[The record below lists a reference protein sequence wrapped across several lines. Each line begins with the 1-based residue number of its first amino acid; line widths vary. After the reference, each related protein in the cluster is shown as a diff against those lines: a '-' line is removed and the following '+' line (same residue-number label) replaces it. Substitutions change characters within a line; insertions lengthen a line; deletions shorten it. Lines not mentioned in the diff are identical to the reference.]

1 MRRAPLVPVALVL
14 MACLALGRPLLHRFD
29 CGHWTHNC
37 PEKTFITL
45 RLTESP
51 QPRAKS
57 YRSSAQVTAIND
69 RPSHGDITVYLRK
82 DSIAGTLCYG
92 DHLLLHGYP
101 DTVKRSIY
109 ITSDHYLITHR
120 DSTSFRAHLE
130 KLRMRLL
137 HRMQNGPLEQ
147 RYAGVAEAMTL
158 GWRGDLDENLQA
170 TFRDSGLIH
179 MLCVSGLH
187 VGLLAMLVGWLTLWA
202 GRERRGRVIR
212 GSLQLTAVWSF
223 AVITGLAPSTIRAAL
238 MFSLFIISDIL
249 ARRTSKINLLAAA
262 AIVMLVAKPSLLFD
276 VGWQLSFAAV
286 TGILMAKPV
295 IRCFRCTLSQCAV
308 VSTAATLATLPI
320 VVSTFH
326 RIPIYF
332 LIANIVIVPF
342 ATLLLFLSLGYLAL
356 PCAVFAWPLA
366 LLLKFT
372 DTVTQW
378 VSTLPHAVVEGVTL
392 NTWQLILL
400 IAAVLLLFAG
410 AQLLR
415 RCKNES
421 LSQ

>member
-179 MLCVSGLH
+179 MLCVSG
-187 VGLLAMLVGWLTLWA
+187 
-202 GRERRGRVIR
+202 
-212 GSLQLTAVWSF
+212 
-223 AVITGLAPSTIRAAL
+223 
-238 MFSLFIISDIL
+238 
-249 ARRTSKINLLAAA
+249 
-262 AIVMLVAKPSLLFD
+262 
-276 VGWQLSFAAV
+276 
-286 TGILMAKPV
+286 
-295 IRCFRCTLSQCAV
+295 
-308 VSTAATLATLPI
+308 
-320 VVSTFH
+320 
-326 RIPIYF
+326 
-332 LIANIVIVPF
+332 
-342 ATLLLFLSLGYLAL
+342 
-356 PCAVFAWPLA
+356 
-366 LLLKFT
+366 
-372 DTVTQW
+372 
-378 VSTLPHAVVEGVTL
+378 
-392 NTWQLILL
+392 
-400 IAAVLLLFAG
+400 
-410 AQLLR
+410 
-415 RCKNES
+415 
-421 LSQ
+421 